1 MNSFTGY
8 IGRRTIA
15 YVDHLLNLIAFS
27 QRLIII
33 MVKNPLRGRA
43 VTRWGVVEQIY
54 FTAVQALFIIIP
66 VALLVGSMLLIWFAE
81 YSAQID
87 LTKITI
93 LLIIREIGPVLTA
106 IVVILRSA
114 TAVTVEIGYM
124 QVLNEIDSLEM
135 AGLDP
140 LRLLAVPRFIG
151 ITTAILCLF
160 IIFDLIAIL
169 GGYTILMLTT
179 TIPMGNY
186 LSAMAKALTASDI
199 IVGLVKA
206 VCFGAVISVV
216 TLYHGFHVDKRITR
230 IPQVTSAAAMECFF
244 YCLVLNIF
252 ISALFYL

>member
-8 IGRRTIA
+8 IGSKTLA
-15 YVDHLLNLIAFS
+15 YADHLLNLVAFS
-27 QRLIII
+27 QQLIVLLI
-33 MVKNPLRGRA
+33 KNPMRGRA

-54 FTAVQALFIIIP
+54 FTAVQALFIIVP
-66 VALLVGSMLLIWFAE
+66 LSLLIGSMLLIRFAE
-81 YSAQID
+81 LSAQID

-114 TAVTVEIGYM
+114 TAVTVEISYM

-151 ITTAILCLF
+151 ITSAILFLF
-160 IIFDLIAIL
+160 IIFDLVAIL
-169 GGYTILMLTT
+169 GGYAIVITT
-179 TIPMGNY
+179 TSIPMSNY
-186 LSAMAKALTASDI
+186 LSGMAKALTASDI

-206 VCFGAVISVV
+206 VCFGAVISLV
-216 TLYHGFHVDKRITR
+216 TLYHGFKIEKRITR
-230 IPQVTSAAAMECFF
+230 IPQVTSAAAVECLF
-244 YCLVLNIF
+244 YCIIINIF
-252 ISALFYL
+252 ISGLFYL